1 MGKFTVSVCLAT
13 YNGAQFIKD
22 QIESLI
28 SQTQLP
34 DEIIV
39 SDDNST
45 DETPII
51 LKQFQSQYPH
61 LFRFFLH
68 NNRIGFI
75 RNFERC
81 LKEARGDIVAL
92 CDQDDVWLP
101 DKLAKQVA
109 VFNEHPEV
117 GLVFCDLRVVDST
130 LQPIQDSFWKVLG
143 FKGSGLLPKEF
154 NLRLLRR
161 NVVTGSTLVIRR
173 EILKRA
179 FPFPNSLPHDHWLAI
194 LGATLWRAFAIP
206 DTLVLYRQHKS
217 NAIGALI
224 VPPAKID
231 DYIWNLEVQLQA
243 LEELQPRLENV
254 ESPNSQISACVS
266 HIKVLRNFLDLRI
279 NLFSEK
285 QLSQRKLI
293 FHNLFRCRPD
303 LLGQY
308 SNMSMVFDCLAVIS
322 PTLAFLG
329 LKNFQNLRKAYLKL
343 ISLKNAFSSS
353 FHSI

>member
-1 MGKFTVSVCLAT
+1 MKKISASVCLAT
-13 YNGAQFIKD
+13 FNGAKYLKEQLD
-22 QIESLI
+22 SLLY
-28 SQTQLP
+28 QTFMP
-34 DEIIV
+34 DEIVV

-61 LFRFFLH
+61 LFRVFLH

-81 LKEARGDIVAL
+81 LKEARGDLVAL

-101 DKLAKQVA
+101 EKLAKQVA

-117 GLVFCDLRVVDST
+117 GLVFCDLRVVDSI

-173 EILKRA
+173 EVLKRA

-194 LGATLWRAFAIP
+194 LGSTLWRAYAIP
-206 DTLVLYRQHKS
+206 DSLVLYRQHKS
-217 NAIGALI
+217 NAIGAFI

-231 DYIWNLEVQLQA
+231 NYIWNLKVQLQA
-243 LEELQPRLENV
+243 LEELQPRLENL

-266 HIKVLRNFLDLRI
+266 NIKVLRNFLDLRT

-285 QLSQRKLI
+285 RLSQRKLI
-293 FHNLFRCRPD
+293 FHNLFRSRPS
-303 LLGQY
+303 LAGQY
-308 SNMSMVFDCLAVIS
+308 SKMSMVFDCVAVIS
-322 PTLAFLG
+322 PILAFLC
-329 LKNFQNLRKAYLKL
+329 LKNFQNFQKAYLKL